1 MCKQW
6 PCCSPVQDKFQFESV
21 ARINRLED
29 IQEKEGEKEKYGG
42 STIEVK
48 RRKIILGL
56 PSPRC
61 PVLHNRIHNDQFQ
74 SFLSSL
80 ITKVTKKDGDD
91 IIDNNRLKTNKI
103 FNKDY
108 KDN

>member
-21 ARINRLED
+21 ARINQLED

-48 RRKIILGL
+48 RRKNNFGC
-56 PSPRC
+56 STS
-61 PVLHNRIHNDQFQ
+61 QM
-74 SFLSSL
+74 SSS
-80 ITKVTKKDGDD
+80 TQQDP
-91 IIDNNRLKTNKI
+91 
-103 FNKDY
+103 
-108 KDN
+108 

>member
-6 PCCSPVQDKFQFESV
+6 PCCSPVFGSV
-21 ARINRLED
+21 ARIHRLED
-29 IQEKEGEKEKYGG
+29 IQEKEGEKEKYSG
-42 STIEVK
+42 STNEVK
-48 RRKIILGL
+48 KEKKCILGL
-56 PSPRC
+56 PPPRC

-80 ITKVTKKDGDD
+80 ITKVMKKDGDD

-103 FNKDY
+103 FNKD
-108 KDN
+108 